1 MSNFPHVRIALERHG
16 FGQVYI
22 DDVKIDG
29 VRKVSFE
36 AECDELNTVTL
47 TLVAG
52 VSYTGPA
59 QVNVIEDRKGET
71 IDPNTPDMTHLG
83 MFD

>member
-1 MSNFPHVRIALERHG
+1 MSRFPQVRIVLERHG

-22 DDVKIDG
+22 DDVKLDG
-29 VRKVSFE
+29 VRKVSVE
-36 AECDELNTVTL
+36 AQVDELNTVTL

-52 VSYTGPA
+52 VTYSGPA
-59 QVNVIEDRKGET
+59 HVVVIENNLEKTVDTDLAGV
-71 IDPNTPDMTHLG
+71 PHLG